1 MRGGKELKK
10 EWVTGMIER
19 HVIHVEHDLK
29 SARKMIR
36 SKGTRIILLA
46 CIFFFLILNN
56 RNIYCPRKKKDSTH
70 RFLYFYVQIFVY
82 CIWKILSL
90 MSLFIFADI
99 LKEHAIQMSQTFY
112 VTCNRSHPSLLLYKI
127 FRKPQFTYESFI
139 LYILD
144 VYIKFRILK

>member
-1 MRGGKELKK
+1 MKRKEKRERKK
-10 EWVTGMIER
+10 EESIDYEGRKRAQEGVSYWDDRTA

-29 SARKMIR
+29 SARKMIW

-82 CIWKILSL
+82 CIWKI
-90 MSLFIFADI
+90 FI
-99 LKEHAIQMSQTFY
+99 SY
-112 VTCNRSHPSLLLYKI
+112 VVI
-127 FRKPQFTYESFI
+127 
-139 LYILD
+139 YIRR
-144 VYIKFRILK
+144 YIKRTRNTDESNILCNVQPFTSFTTPL